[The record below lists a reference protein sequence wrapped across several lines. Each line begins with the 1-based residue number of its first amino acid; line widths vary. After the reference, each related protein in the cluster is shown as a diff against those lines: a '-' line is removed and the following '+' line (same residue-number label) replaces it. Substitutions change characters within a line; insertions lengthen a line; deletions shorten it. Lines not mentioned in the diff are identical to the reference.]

1 LQLHPLPTRGLCATA
16 DRRSADFPT
25 LGDAIVLW
33 YQLAP
38 DETLSAL
45 ETTEQGLSA
54 TEVAA
59 RQAKWGENLIS
70 VRKTPAWVRFLKQF
84 KDPMSLILLATALVT
99 GTLTVFG
106 AHLLPDTLVIIS
118 VVVLNAI
125 VGFYLEG
132 KAENAIEALKSMMVP
147 ECMVLRDG
155 GLSRIPSKGLVPGD
169 IVELEGGDKIPA
181 DVRFIRLHNLKVD
194 ESSLT
199 GESVPVTK
207 VATPIAGD
215 QVVPGDQKNMGFSGT
230 YLTQGTARAVVVET
244 GDNTIFGQ
252 IAGMVKAAAAHSTPL
267 QRKLARF
274 IKTLIVAILAIGA
287 VNFVLGI
294 FLGYQISYSLLGAIS
309 LVVAAIPEMLPALVT
324 AVLAKSSNAMARQ
337 NAIVSNLPAAETLG
351 ATSVICSDKTGT
363 LTENRM
369 TVTQAC
375 AGGEVFDVSGVGYD
389 LSGQFSHAGEQVAP
403 QAMPALRRLLEIGFF
418 CNNAHLNDEGH
429 TLGDPTEI
437 ALLIS
442 GAKAGLHKEREQR
455 VEEIPF
461 DSATKYMAVLADYQG
476 ERYILVKGAPEI
488 LLDMCSQATDAKG
501 QEQPLDREYYLE
513 TARGFARQAL
523 RTLGFAYKRVAPDH
537 ADLLHED
544 LKDLCF
550 AGLQGMIDPPKKS
563 AIEAVANCKSAG
575 IRTVMVT
582 GDHPLT
588 ALAVAGQLGIPASR
602 VLAGTELSDIDPE
615 RLRREVETVSV
626 FARVAPEHKQQIAE
640 ALQANGHV
648 VAMTGDGVNDAP
660 ALKQADIGVAM
671 GKEGTEVARQAAD
684 MVLAD
689 DNFATIVTAV
699 EEGRHA
705 WKNLQKAILYTL
717 PTNAAQALLI
727 MGAIL
732 MAAFVPLFGERFV
745 LEPIQ
750 ILWINLLDSLLLTLP
765 LMMEPKEQGLLSQPP
780 RDAKAN
786 IIDRIFI
793 QRVILLGLAISMPG
807 FMIYH
812 HFGAAA
818 VVNGEL
824 VDPLLL
830 TQAQTAA
837 FWAILFAHFGYVFS
851 ARSIH
856 QSIFSFS
863 PFSNPWLLGGV
874 LGSIAIRLIPTFVPA
889 TAPWFKTADFPVEWW
904 PAILVCFLP
913 SLLAIEIDKALRSAS
928 D

>member
-1 LQLHPLPTRGLCATA
+1 MP
-16 DRRSADFPT
+16 
-25 LGDAIVLW
+25 W
-33 YQLAP
+33 YQLTAE
-38 DETLSAL
+38 ETLSKL
-45 ETTEQGLSA
+45 ETNEQGLSS
-54 TEVAA
+54 EEAA
-59 RQAKWGENLIS
+59 KRQATWGENLIS
-70 VRKTPAWVRFLKQF
+70 VRKTPALERFLKQF
-84 KDPMSLILLATALVT
+84 KDPMSMILLATAMVT
-99 GTLTVFG
+99 GILTLFG
-106 AHLLPDTLVIIS
+106 AHLLPDTMVIIS
-118 VVVLNAI
+118 VVVLNAC

-147 ECMVLRDG
+147 ECMVLRDQ
-155 GLSRIPSKGLVPGD
+155 GLVRMPSKDLVPGD

-181 DVRFIRLHNLKVD
+181 DVRFIRLRNAQVD

-207 VATPIAGD
+207 TITPIEGD

-230 YLTQGTARAVVVET
+230 YLTQGTAKAVVVEI
-244 GDNTIFGQ
+244 GDKTIFGE

-267 QRKLARF
+267 QRKLSRF
-274 IKTLIVAILAIGA
+274 IKTLIVAIMTIGA
-287 VNFVLGI
+287 VNFVVGI
-294 FLGYQISYSLLGAIS
+294 YLGYQISYSLLGAIS

-337 NAIVSNLPAAETLG
+337 NAIVANLPAAETLG

-369 TVTQAC
+369 TVTGVYA
-375 AGGEVFDVSGVGYD
+375 AGQTFDVSGVGYD
-389 LSGQFSHAGEQVAP
+389 LKGQFAHDGTAIEPLAH
-403 QAMPALRRLLEIGFF
+403 PALHRLLDIGYF
-418 CNNAHLNDEGH
+418 CNNAHLNDSGH
-429 TLGDPTEI
+429 CIGDPTEI

-442 GAKAGLHKEREQR
+442 GAKAGLNKDRQHR

-461 DSATKYMAVLADYQG
+461 DSSTKYMAVLTDLDG
-476 ERYILVKGAPEI
+476 DRYIFVKGAPEI
-488 LLDMCSQATDAKG
+488 VLEMCSSATDAEG
-501 QEQPLDREYYLE
+501 NPQTLDSEDYLDA
-513 TARGFARQAL
+513 ARTFARQAL
-523 RTLGFAYKRVAPDH
+523 RTLGFAYKQVPSDH

-544 LKDLCF
+544 LKELCF
-550 AGLQGMIDPPKKS
+550 AGLQGMIDPPKQS

-588 ALAVAGQLGIPASR
+588 AQAVATQLGIPAER
-602 VLAGTELSDIDPE
+602 VLAGTELNNLDSNQ
-615 RLRREVETVSV
+615 LRREVEKVSV
-626 FARVAPEHKQQIAE
+626 FARVAPEHKQQIA
-640 ALQANGHV
+640 AAFQANGHV

-689 DNFATIVTAV
+689 DNFATIINAV

-705 WKNLQKAILYTL
+705 WNNLQKAILYTL

-727 MGAIL
+727 MGAIML
-732 MAAFVPLFGERFV
+732 AAFVPLFGERFV

-765 LMMEPKEQGLLSQPP
+765 LMMEPKEPGLLSHPP
-780 RDAKAN
+780 RDSKAN
-786 IIDRIFI
+786 IINGLFI
-793 QRVILLGLAISMPG
+793 QRVILLGIAISLPG
-807 FMIYH
+807 FGIYYL
-812 HFGAAA
+812 FGAPA

-851 ARSIH
+851 ARSIDK
-856 QSIFSFS
+856 SVRSFSFW
-863 PFSNPWLLGGV
+863 SNKWLLAGV
-874 LGSIAIRLIPTFVPA
+874 AGSIAIRLIPTFVPA
-889 TAPWFKTADFPVEWW
+889 TASWFKTADFPIHWW
-904 PAILVCFLP
+904 PLILLCFLP
-913 SLLAIEIDKALRSAS
+913 SLGAIEADKYLRQAWRRLFSKS
-928 D
+928 SS

>member
-1 LQLHPLPTRGLCATA
+1 M
-16 DRRSADFPT
+16 
-25 LGDAIVLW
+25 LW
-33 YQLAP
+33 YQLP
-38 DETLSAL
+38 PEDVLSTL
-45 ETTEQGLSA
+45 ETDDQGLSSAEA
-54 TEVAA
+54 TK
-59 RQAKWGENLIS
+59 RQATWGENAIS
-70 VRKTPAWVRFLKQF
+70 VRKTPAWERFLKQF
-84 KDPMSLILLATALVT
+84 KDPMSLILLATAMVT
-99 GTLTVFG
+99 GLLTLFG
-106 AHLLPDTLVIIS
+106 AHLLPDTMVILS
-118 VVVLNAI
+118 VVVLNAC

-147 ECMVLRDG
+147 ECMVLRDQ
-155 GLSRIPSKGLVPGD
+155 GLVRIPSKGLVPGD

-181 DVRFIRLHNLKVD
+181 DVRFIRLHNAQVD

-207 VATPIAGD
+207 TTNAIEGD

-230 YLTQGTARAVVVET
+230 YLTQGTAKAVVVEI
-244 GDNTIFGQ
+244 GDKTVFGE

-274 IKTLIVAILAIGA
+274 IKTLIIAIMSIGT
-287 VNFVLGI
+287 VNFVVGI
-294 FLGYQISYSLLGAIS
+294 YLGYEISYSLLGAIS

-324 AVLAKSSNAMARQ
+324 AVLAKSGNAMARQ
-337 NAIVSNLPAAETLG
+337 NAIVANLPAAETLG

-369 TVTQAC
+369 TVTDVFAAGQAF
-375 AGGEVFDVSGVGYD
+375 GVSGVGYD
-389 LSGQFSHAGEQVAP
+389 LHGQFSQDGAP
-403 QAMPALRRLLEIGFF
+403 IDAAANPALRRMLEIGFF

-429 TLGDPTEI
+429 SIGDPTEI

-442 GAKAGLHKEREQR
+442 GAKAALNKDRQQR
-455 VEEIPF
+455 IEEIPF
-461 DSATKYMAVLADYQG
+461 DSSTKYMAVLADYEG
-476 ERYILVKGAPEI
+476 ERYIFVKGAPEI
-488 LLDMCSQATDAKG
+488 LLEMCASATDAKAK
-501 QEQPLDREYYLE
+501 ETDLNREAYLE
-513 TARGFARQAL
+513 AARTFARQAL
-523 RTLGFAYKRVAPDH
+523 RTLGFAFKRVANDH

-544 LKDLCF
+544 LHDLCF
-550 AGLQGMIDPPKKS
+550 AGLQGMIDPPKES
-563 AIEAVANCKSAG
+563 AKQAVANCKSAG

-588 ALAVAGQLGIPASR
+588 AQAVAGQLGIPAER
-602 VLAGTELSDIDPE
+602 VLAGTELNDMDSE
-615 RLRREVETVSV
+615 RLRREVEEVSV
-626 FARVAPEHKQQIAE
+626 FARVAPEHKQQIA
-640 ALQANGHV
+640 AAFQANGHV

-671 GKEGTEVARQAAD
+671 GQEGTEVARQAAD

-765 LMMEPKEQGLLSQPP
+765 LMMEPKERGLLTHPP
-780 RDAKAN
+780 RDSKAN
-786 IIDRIFI
+786 IIDGLFI
-793 QRVILLGLAISMPG
+793 QRVILLGIAISLPG
-807 FMIYH
+807 FGIYYL
-812 HFGAAA
+812 FGAPALA
-818 VVNGEL
+818 NGEL
-824 VDPLLL
+824 INPLLL

-851 ARSIH
+851 ARSID
-856 QSIFSFS
+856 QSVFSFS
-863 PFSNPWLLGGV
+863 PFSNKWLLAGV
-874 LGSIAIRLIPTFVPA
+874 GLSIAIRLIPTFAPA
-889 TAPWFKTADFPVEWW
+889 TSSWFKTADFPILWW
-904 PAILVCFLP
+904 PLILLCFLP
-913 SLLAIEIDKALRSAS
+913 SLLAIEADKYLRQAWRRSQWRLNRRPNRA
-928 D
+928 